1 MFKMIAVYK
10 VPADVNAFQDWYQGH
25 TELVKKVPH
34 VKEVRMNKITG
45 GPRGTSD
52 LHAVVEVCFDNKDD
66 FKAAMGSPENMAC
79 GKDAFTNYKD
89 IVSVHFAEEVV
100 TKF

>member
-10 VPADVNAFQDWYQGH
+10 VPADVNAFGDWYKGH
-25 TELVKKVPH
+25 TELVSKVPH
-34 VKEVRMNKITG
+34 VKEVRMNKVTG
-45 GPRGTSD
+45 GPRGASD
-52 LHAVVEVCFDNKDD
+52 LHAIVEVCFATKDD

-89 IVSVHFAEEVV
+89 IVSVHFAEEIV